1 MAAVSAHVARVA
13 PPPARRAQPANRRFM
28 ASNHHRAG
36 GAPGVRFVA
45 ARTASRR
52 PARSHRRSSVAVH
65 AAATFPE
72 LTDDESLADIA
83 KSAAKGES
91 LSICVPD
98 ARQVHCC
105 GDRINNVAR
114 AREQEVPS
122 SSRYDPLDRERRAG
136 QSGGVLP

>member
-1 MAAVSAHVARVA
+1 MAAVSARVARVA

-36 GAPGVRFVA
+36 GAPGVRFEA

-91 LSICVPD
+91 LSICVFG
-98 ARQVHCC
+98 AS
-105 GDRINNVAR
+105 GDLAKKK
-114 AREQEVPS
+114 
-122 SSRYDPLDRERRAG
+122 
-136 QSGGVLP
+136 VLPAIFSLYYDRHLPENVRVFGLSLIHI